1 MQSRPRCFSCGSLD
15 LTSFYEQRQIPVNNC
30 MLLNSRAEAISF
42 PRGDLRLAFCSSCGF
57 IQNVL
62 FDAERLE
69 YDGVYE
75 YSQGFSARFNQFQ
88 AELVQRLVT
97 QYDLKGKSILEI
109 GCGEGHF
116 LFDLARATGSKALAM
131 DPVFAPDRIPADL
144 AGQIE
149 CIRDLFDERYT
160 DLSADFIACRN
171 TLEHIQPVAE
181 FVGTVRKMLGEKRE
195 PVVFFEVPD
204 SLRVLNELAFWDIHY
219 EHCSYFSIGSLA
231 RLFRREGFEVYN
243 LTTEF
248 DDQYLLIETVAS
260 NGDCGPVWDAE
271 HDMPELEQQV
281 RYFRDHHEAKLAEWG
296 KSVQR
301 VHQNGGRAVLW
312 GSGSKA
318 VTYLDGL
325 GLRDEIEF
333 VVDINPQRHGKYIIG
348 SGQEV
353 VAPDFLKEYK
363 PDLVVAMNNAYVEE
377 IRHDLQAMGVEA
389 ELTSL

>member
-131 DPVFAPDRIPADL
+131 DPVFAPDR
-144 AGQIE
+144 
-149 CIRDLFDERYT
+149 T
-160 DLSADFIACRN
+160 
-171 TLEHIQPVAE
+171 
-181 FVGTVRKMLGEKRE
+181 
-195 PVVFFEVPD
+195 
-204 SLRVLNELAFWDIHY
+204 
-219 EHCSYFSIGSLA
+219 
-231 RLFRREGFEVYN
+231 RR
-243 LTTEF
+243 TW
-248 DDQYLLIETVAS
+248 
-260 NGDCGPVWDAE
+260 P
-271 HDMPELEQQV
+271 
-281 RYFRDHHEAKLAEWG
+281 G
-296 KSVQR
+296 KS
-301 VHQNGGRAVLW
+301 
-312 GSGSKA
+312 S
-318 VTYLDGL
+318 
-325 GLRDEIEF
+325 
-333 VVDINPQRHGKYIIG
+333 
-348 SGQEV
+348 
-353 VAPDFLKEYK
+353 
-363 PDLVVAMNNAYVEE
+363 AY
-377 IRHDLQAMGVEA
+377 ATCS
-389 ELTSL
+389 TSATPTSQPTSSPAGTRWSTSSP